1 MAKRWWWGI
10 PLGMMFILLGGCLGV
25 SQNPSYF
32 PHLLPTGDIIRT
44 HAKPP
49 LWGYFSNFDPHACR
63 VEVRPLESTNPVQT
77 QHLLIATVYDDKGV
91 PRRHRRVEWLL
102 EGVGNIIEVD
112 ESGIFGGRG
121 YKVDNKYAVSYT
133 DYGEHRITRG
143 NDNPN
148 DDFVIRPG
156 QSWCV
161 ISSAVEGDTH
171 VTVYCPEINDWD
183 RHKVFVT
190 KHWVDAEWVMPPP
203 AVNRVGTEHTF
214 TTNIFKHTDHQPLAN
229 YRVRYRIL
237 DGPPAVFLP
246 SRTQEATV
254 ISDLSGN
261 ASATI
266 AQVNPTAG
274 VNRIAI
280 EIIRPPDPLTPSGSG
295 IVIGRGETTKE
306 WQGPQVSLTKTGP
319 MNAAV
324 GAEVPFTI
332 TVTNIGKVESR
343 EITVQDGISEGLEY
357 VRSQP
362 PAILDGK
369 LLVWTLGGLQ
379 AGQAHTVEA
388 VFKSTRVGP
397 VTNCAVATTADGLR
411 AENCAT
417 TQITAPQLNV
427 TKTGPQTAV
436 IGVPINY
443 QIAITNPGTGTA
455 TNVVLTDQFDPGLEH
470 ESKANP
476 VELRIGNLEAGQ
488 TVTKT
493 LTLTPRQV
501 GQLVNRV
508 TATADGGLTAK
519 AEHPVTVQM
528 AQLRITKTGPTAR
541 YVDRPATWDIR
552 VSNPGEVALS
562 NVVVRDQLPPDLGF
576 VSATEGGQFSQNQV
590 VWNIG
595 ALQPREEKLVQ
606 VTTNCLR
613 ITEKAVNVAIATA
626 DPGLQ
631 VQAEAAV
638 EIRGLPAFRLEV
650 IDDPG
655 LIEVGGRVKYIIDVT
670 NQGSLPGNQVQ
681 ITAYVPLEM
690 RVINARGPT
699 TPRIE
704 GNKITFPGIDSVQP
718 KQTVEYIVEAEAL
731 KAGDVRFRVELRSQ
745 TLGNTPV
752 VEEESTNI
760 YDAGTRPRPPPS
772 STQPPPSSTQP
783 PPSGTQPSPSG
794 TQPSPSGTQPSPSGT
809 QPPPSGTQPPPAPGR
824 GGPPPAPGP
833 STSGPGLAPQP
844 PRPSPVIATTG
855 FSATPAPATRTTSP
869 SAGYAIP
876 ATSPPPAPTM
886 SSPGPALPPP

>member
-10 PLGMMFILLGGCLGV
+10 LLGAAFSLLGGCMGV

-44 HAKPP
+44 HARPP

-77 QHLLIATVYDDKGV
+77 QHVLIATVYDDKGV

-112 ESGIFGGRG
+112 ESGLFGGRG

-148 DDFVIRPG
+148 DDFVIRPV
-156 QSWCV
+156 QSCCV

-203 AVNRVGTEHTF
+203 AVNRVGTKHTF
-214 TTNIFKHTDHQPLAN
+214 TTNIFKHTDRQPLAN

-266 AQVNPTAG
+266 VQVNPTPG
-274 VNRIAI
+274 VNRIAV

-295 IVIGRGETTKE
+295 IVIGRGETSKE

-319 MNAAV
+319 ANAAV

-343 EITVQDGISEGLEY
+343 EITVQDGIPEGLEY

-369 LLVWTLGGLQ
+369 LLVWTLGALQ

-397 VTNCAVATTADGLR
+397 VTNCAVATTVDGLR

-436 IGVPINY
+436 VGVPINY
-443 QIAITNPGTGTA
+443 QITVTNPGTGTA
-455 TNVVLTDQFDPGLEH
+455 TNVMLTDQFDPGLEH
-470 ESKANP
+470 ESKSNP
-476 VELRIGNLEAGQ
+476 VELGVGNLEAGQ
-488 TVTKT
+488 SVTKT
-493 LTLTPRQV
+493 LSLTPRQV

-528 AQLRITKTGPTAR
+528 AQLKITKTGPTAR
-541 YVDRPATWDIR
+541 YVERPAVWDIR

-576 VSATEGGQFSQNQV
+576 VSATEGGQFNQTQV

-613 ITEKAVNVAIATA
+613 ISEKVVNVAIATA

-650 IDDPG
+650 IDHPDP
-655 LIEVGGRVKYIIDVT
+655 IEVGGRTTYTIDVT

-681 ITAYVPLEM
+681 ITAYVPNEM
-690 RVINARGPT
+690 RIINARGPT
-699 TPRIE
+699 TPRIQ
-704 GNKITFPGIDSVQP
+704 GNTITFPGIDSVQP
-718 KQTVEYIVEAEAL
+718 KQTVEYIVEAEAIR
-731 KAGDVRFRVELRSQ
+731 AGDVRFRVELRSQ
-745 TLGNTPV
+745 TLGNVPV

-760 YDAGTRPRPPPS
+760 YDAGARPAPPAAGTQPTPAPGRIGPPPPS
-772 STQPPPSSTQP
+772 PGPVGSP
-783 PPSGTQPSPSG
+783 PPSGPSATG
-794 TQPSPSGTQPSPSGT
+794 TRLTPMPTAT
-809 QPPPSGTQPPPAPGR
+809 
-824 GGPPPAPGP
+824 
-833 STSGPGLAPQP
+833 
-844 PRPSPVIATTG
+844 PSPVIATSG
-855 FSATPAPATRTTSP
+855 MQPAPVTATTGTTP
-869 SAGYAIP
+869 LSAGYVVP
-876 ATSPPPAPTM
+876 AFAPP
-886 SSPGPALPPP
+886 SSPTNSSTGPAIRPP